1 MFDKKLIINF
11 SKTKDFECIDYY
23 FKYTVRK
30 AIKAALL
37 HEEFPHDV
45 NVEITFCDNA
55 YIKSLNK
62 EFRGKNSA
70 TDVLSFPLYDFT
82 AGDEAFIIPG
92 EIVSLGNIVI
102 SLERAKKQAEEIG
115 NTFLTE
121 VAFLAVHSVLHL
133 LGYDHE
139 KGKAEEEAQCAAQKE
154 IMTSLEI

>member
-82 AGDEAFIIPG
+82 AGDEAFIIPQNG
-92 EIVSLGNIVI
+92 EPVLDVCGVV
-102 SLERAKKQAEEIG
+102 AE
-115 NTFLTE
+115 
-121 VAFLAVHSVLHL
+121 AVCRL
-133 LGYDHE
+133 
-139 KGKAEEEAQCAAQKE
+139 KAYMVYESRCADFGDKFFF
-154 IMTSLEI
+154 